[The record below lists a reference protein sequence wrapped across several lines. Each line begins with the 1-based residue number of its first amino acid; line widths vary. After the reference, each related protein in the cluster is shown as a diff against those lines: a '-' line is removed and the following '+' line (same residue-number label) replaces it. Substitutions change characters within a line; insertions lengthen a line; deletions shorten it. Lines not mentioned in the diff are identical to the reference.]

1 MSIVLAQ
8 LAGNRQ
14 SLETSPAVLKA
25 PRLFC
30 DTSEGDIYAATLV
43 PRPSCHCS
51 YGLISSFVLKPSWE
65 TRLESTARVCAWHV
79 LYSSLIPSNGLLP
92 LEGAVLFLTLSLSLC
107 PVLLLELVI
116 CQICRLS
123 SPAA

>member
-30 DTSEGDIYAATLV
+30 DTSEWDIPGHVGPKTL
-43 PRPSCHCS
+43 
-51 YGLISSFVLKPSWE
+51 
-65 TRLESTARVCAWHV
+65 
-79 LYSSLIPSNGLLP
+79 
-92 LEGAVLFLTLSLSLC
+92 LSLQLWSYFQFCTQAKLGD
-107 PVLLLELVI
+107 
-116 CQICRLS
+116 QT
-123 SPAA
+123 